1 MKPTESDDV
10 PFGERAVYVAIV
22 DISGD
27 GDFMELVRSALSAA
41 ISALQPCDLFALVTV
56 SEDIGIYDL
65 RADLPS
71 ARQVA
76 VEASGAGLALC
87 DLIPLQEAL
96 VPVGQFAA
104 QIQGAIESLLA
115 QQEAEGMS
123 TSAVE
128 ADDVPRQRKR
138 RVGFGAAVS
147 SVVEL
152 LGTSDHGR
160 AYAPRLLSF
169 LAGLPNHG
177 PGSLRPR
184 FANDADGRR
193 QRERE
198 PSSLKPATTYTT
210 TAVFA
215 FRFQIRC
222 AVTVAVLGQVL
233 HRARRAVCIE
243 RDLCRP
249 LCRLSQ
255 ARRPGFVGAAAHFER
270 RRPAAL
276 RAGTARLNYP
286 LMARA
291 INDVPWIALPHRLAR
306 CFRLGRRVGPPCPR
320 MSSDSCRLTV
330 RCKGCYGCAPPKSSL
345 RLPPSATWC
354 AMHSTTTST
363 ISQRATR
370 VRASR
375 STLGLRTSRR
385 LRRTMVTR
393 VRICNRHGCRWL
405 SATARAPALMI
416 ALPPSPW

>member
-10 PFGERAVYVAIV
+10 SFGERAVYVAIV

-71 ARQVA
+71 ARQVE

-87 DLIPLQEAL
+87 EIIPLQEAL

-115 QQEAEGMS
+115 QQEAEGVS

-147 SVVEL
+147 SVVEF
-152 LGTSDHGR
+152 LGTSDRGR

-184 FANDADGRR
+184 FANGADGRR

-198 PSSLKPATTYTT
+198 PSSLKPATTHPPTV
-210 TAVFA
+210 VFVSGPDDSHPSCCDSCCFGVGFTQSWA
-215 FRFQIRC
+215 SG
-222 AVTVAVLGQVL
+222 V
-233 HRARRAVCIE
+233 RRE
-243 RDLCRP
+243 E
-249 LCRLSQ
+249 
-255 ARRPGFVGAAAHFER
+255 FVPTF
-270 RRPAAL
+270 
-276 RAGTARLNYP
+276 
-286 LMARA
+286 
-291 INDVPWIALPHRLAR
+291 
-306 CFRLGRRVGPPCPR
+306 
-320 MSSDSCRLTV
+320 MSSL
-330 RCKGCYGCAPPKSSL
+330 
-345 RLPPSATWC
+345 
-354 AMHSTTTST
+354 TST
-363 ISQRATR
+363 PAW
-370 VRASR
+370 
-375 STLGLRTSRR
+375 LRWRR
-385 LRRTMVTR
+385 CPL
-393 VRICNRHGCRWL
+393 
-405 SATARAPALMI
+405 
-416 ALPPSPW
+416 